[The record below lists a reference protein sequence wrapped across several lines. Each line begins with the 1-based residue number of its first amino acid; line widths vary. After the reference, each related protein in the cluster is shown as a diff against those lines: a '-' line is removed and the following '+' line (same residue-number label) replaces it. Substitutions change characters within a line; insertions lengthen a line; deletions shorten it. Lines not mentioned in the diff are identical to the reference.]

1 MQLSTLSLLPSLCWI
16 HAELMECRMQRFWQ
30 TSSKVKRVSTFRVS
44 YGGLVGGR
52 ALFSLAFSC
61 VSCT

>member
-1 MQLSTLSLLPSLCWI
+1 
-16 HAELMECRMQRFWQ
+16 MQRFWQ

-44 YGGLVGGR
+44 YGGLNGGNYIVGGR